1 MIFWVAASERERAQ
15 TDLRIGV
22 VGSSINQ
29 TEDHRG
35 ITWEGERERVRAP
48 YSKWETGERWHLSR
62 AGHEKSCLNQ
72 PGPSGKAKYE
82 RVTDS
87 EPVPWGKG
95 EKNPGRGV
103 KENLKPYV
111 YKQTKHVKVRCRT
124 FCRTVRRVILY
135 GKVKYYQSTKPKRER
150 VWKGR
155 ISHMK

>member
-22 VGSSINQ
+22 VGSSRNQ

-103 KENLKPYV
+103 KENLKPYA
-111 YKQTKHVKVRCRT
+111 YKKSEPVKGWWRA
-124 FCRTVRRVILY
+124 FCRMNRRVTVWSE
-135 GKVKYYQSTKPKRER
+135 VKQDMRSRSE
-150 VWKGR
+150 
-155 ISHMK
+155 SES